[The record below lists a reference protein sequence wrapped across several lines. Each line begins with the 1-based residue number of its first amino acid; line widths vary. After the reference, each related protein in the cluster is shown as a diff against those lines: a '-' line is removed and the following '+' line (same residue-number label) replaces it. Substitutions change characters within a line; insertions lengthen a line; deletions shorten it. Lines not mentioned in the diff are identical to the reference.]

1 MLFTDFKLSNSSNS
15 MDVKALQKSPSIGL
29 KPPPSLNDLANRL
42 SVKRST
48 SILATAYS
56 LADLQSATRNF
67 ATASLLGEGSVGR
80 VYKAKYA
87 DGKVC
92 LVQLYFGLCLV
103 YTLLVYSISLQHR
116 GLKLV
121 NIL

>member
-1 MLFTDFKLSNSSNS
+1 

>member
-1 MLFTDFKLSNSSNS
+1 MLFTEFRPSNASNSIDS
-15 MDVKALQKSPSIGL
+15 KALQKSPSGL
-29 KPPPSLNDLANRL
+29 RLPSALDGLANRL
-42 SVKRST
+42 SIRRSN
-48 SILATAYS
+48 SIHATAYS

-92 LVQLYFGLCLV
+92 LANLYIALCLI
-103 YTLLVYSISLQHR
+103 YTLLFFF
-116 GLKLV
+116 
-121 NIL
+121 IL